1 MQVVAHSS
9 AGRAER
15 RSLAARLLDEPGFT
29 WATLGTLLGSA
40 ADQAASEA
48 GAKQARLL
56 VSTMDG
62 VRPCGAE
69 GQRA

>member
-1 MQVVAHSS
+1 MQVVAHNS

-29 WATLGTLLGSA
+29 WATLGTLLGAA
-40 ADQAASEA
+40 ADEAAGEA

-56 VSTMDG
+56 VSAIDG
-62 VRPCGAE
+62 VRPCGGE
-69 GQRA
+69 GQKA